1 MKRALARGKRPSK
14 APGTSC
20 LVTTWQNVGD
30 GENDGGSGDEK
41 GDQSVH
47 EPLLRTGC
55 SDRLAGNLTSG
66 LLRVNILSA
75 RGVVEL
81 YLREVYE
88 LGR

>member
-1 MKRALARGKRPSK
+1 
-14 APGTSC
+14 
-20 LVTTWQNVGD
+20 VTTWQDVGD
-30 GENDGGSGDEK
+30 GENDGGGGDEK

-47 EPLLRTGC
+47 EPLLRTGR

-66 LLRVNILSA
+66 VLRVNILSA

-81 YLREVYE
+81 YLLELYE

>member
-1 MKRALARGKRPSK
+1 VA
-14 APGTSC
+14 
-20 LVTTWQNVGD
+20 TWQDVGD
-30 GENDGGSGDEK
+30 GENDGGGGDDK

-47 EPLLRTGC
+47 EPLLRTEC

-66 LLRVNILSA
+66 VLRVNILSA

-81 YLREVYE
+81 YLTELYE